1 MTWELSRQCRVSR
14 YETAS
19 RSRLA
24 SAWICNSHRGV
35 KHGSCYLFN
44 QLPGWVVRFGS
55 RAANYCCWESIT
67 DGTGWMGL
75 VTPEELAHVARPQT
89 RRPVAAA
96 DQRWKREECAY
107 VKHDKLFSDW
117 KVRDVESSLSLS
129 LSLSSFFLRFYPRN
143 PLLLVAGFSYAKCS
157 HSFENLQL

>member
-1 MTWELSRQCRVSR
+1 
-14 YETAS
+14 
-19 RSRLA
+19 
-24 SAWICNSHRGV
+24 
-35 KHGSCYLFN
+35 
-44 QLPGWVVRFGS
+44 
-55 RAANYCCWESIT
+55 
-67 DGTGWMGL
+67 MGL

>member
-1 MTWELSRQCRVSR
+1 
-14 YETAS
+14 
-19 RSRLA
+19 
-24 SAWICNSHRGV
+24 
-35 KHGSCYLFN
+35 
-44 QLPGWVVRFGS
+44 
-55 RAANYCCWESIT
+55 
-67 DGTGWMGL
+67 MGL

-107 VKHDKLFSDW
+107 AKHDKLFSDW

-129 LSLSSFFLRFYPRN
+129 SFFLQFNPRN

-157 HSFENLQL
+157 HRFENLQL